1 MTSRGSGFC
10 CGLLDRRRGDEGEQV
25 IAVADV
31 LAEQPDRR
39 RLLRGRLP
47 GQLEIA
53 VRRHRAFG
61 KADDA
66 RAVIGLFGLDR
77 VVMALDLA
85 EREAGLQPHRDA
97 GRIDRRVGRGVEH
110 FGRDAVAVRHGIGF
124 GRAPAAAVGPE
135 VDALHDRR
143 GIVARRDHHRHPQRE
158 LVAGLL
164 DRLLIFDLHQ
174 HGFAGA
180 DIGDR
185 VGEDVRPLLFGQR
198 RLLSVLL
205 RLLVDDLGLL
215 PLLDVADHDA
225 VADHHLQRI
234 DRAARRQRI
243 DIDRLDPVLGRV
255 AEDLRDAGADGGA
268 RDGEIDIDAEPRRI
282 GVAVVRL
289 QQQRAGTRVAGLDEG
304 GLNTLRRPYRLEA
317 QE

>member
-1 MTSRGSGFC
+1 MRLALAWMIETPPIEPELSITKMTSRGNGFC
-10 CGLLDRRRGDEGEQV
+10 CGLFDRRRRDEGQQV
-25 IAVADV
+25 IAVADA

-39 RLLRGRLP
+39 RLLGRRLP
-47 GQLEIA
+47 GQFEIA
-53 VRRHRAFG
+53 VGRHRAFG
-61 KADDA
+61 KANDA
-66 RAVIGLFGLDR
+66 RAGVRFFGLDR
-77 VVMALDLA
+77 MMVALDLA
-85 EREAGLQPHRDA
+85 EREAGLQPHGDA
-97 GRIDRRVGRGVEH
+97 GRIDRRVRRGVEH
-110 FGRDAVAVRHGIGF
+110 FGRDAVAIRHGIGF
-124 GRAPAAAVGPE
+124 GRTPAAAVGPE
-135 VDALHDRR
+135 VDALHDGC
-143 GIVARRDHHRHPQRE
+143 GIVARGDHHRHPQRE

-205 RLLVDDLGLL
+205 RLFVDDLGLL

-243 DIDRLDPVLGRV
+243 DIDRLDPVLASGC
-255 AEDLRDAGADGGA
+255 GKSG
-268 RDGEIDIDAEPRRI
+268 
-282 GVAVVRL
+282 
-289 QQQRAGTRVAGLDEG
+289 
-304 GLNTLRRPYRLEA
+304 
-317 QE
+317 